1 MSVIAQY
8 ANLRLRSLD
17 VYSLGMA
24 IEFAR
29 VNFISRGK
37 GHSVVAA
44 MAYRAACK
52 VFDERLGETYDYEK
66 KQGVLHDEVLL
77 PEGASNQYK
86 DPAKLWNAVEKCEKR
101 INAQLARE
109 LILALPA
116 DQEITPEDRIELA
129 RRFTQKHFVAKGL
142 AAQINIHAPDKGNK
156 NYHAHIMVTTRRLK
170 GIEFDAKK
178 ARDLLPEVRSGRVI
192 KEDKIWKDFW
202 REAQNGYFKEKGL
215 DLEVDPAGL
224 ISQIHLGKDAHH
236 SANRA
241 QNERVIENEL
251 RKQKAKDI
259 TLNQPDVLLEMLTLR
274 QSVFSEIEIAKLVHK
289 HTNSADEFNQAM
301 NNIKA
306 SKSLMALGPKVENGR
321 EYFTT
326 KTMFQLENNMAECA
340 EKLANKNRHKVSQRV
355 AQKIA
360 KKKGLNIEQ
369 TRAIE
374 HIVHG
379 KDISL
384 IVGKAGTGKSYALG
398 AANEIWQKGGYN
410 VIGLSL
416 AKTAAKNLEEGS
428 GIKSA
433 TIHSLLHKVR
443 KGYVELNRNDVLV
456 VDEAGMVDSYLLGEL
471 LNQASKAKAKIVLVG
486 DDKQLNPIGPGAPF
500 RALYERL
507 GHAEMDNIRRQE
519 VDWQNKATHDLARH
533 KIREGIGE
541 YDKKG
546 CVTLTDTSCEAKN
559 KIAEVWIKDFN
570 ANQAPTTIL
579 AFKNAE
585 VDELNAVIRDRL
597 KQQGNLQDECAFKTH
612 KGQKQFASG
621 DEVIFLKNDKQFD
634 INNGQRGRVVVASP
648 DRLLIQPEDIKQKPI
663 SIHAKQYKHINHAYA
678 VGVYKAQGLTVK
690 NSLVYVGDY
699 GWNKNMTY
707 VAMSRHKRSA
717 QIFASKE
724 HYQDKQALTRA
735 LAKNAIKD
743 NVLDFPLAFAKR
755 RDLENETLI
764 DKCKDKI
771 LGFFKEKINVIQT
784 DKDLEAKDRVFAFV
798 HDKKAN
804 KEQLAFEIM
813 EDCKGHRKHV
823 DELKADWGEIR
834 DKSLRLRFKKEQ
846 ELVREKGVEKDVQMD
861 IELHY

>member
-1 MSVIAQY
+1 
-8 ANLRLRSLD
+8 
-17 VYSLGMA
+17 
-24 IEFAR
+24 
-29 VNFISRGK
+29 
-37 GHSVVAA
+37 
-44 MAYRAACK
+44 
-52 VFDERLGETYDYEK
+52 
-66 KQGVLHDEVLL
+66 
-77 PEGASNQYK
+77 
-86 DPAKLWNAVEKCEKR
+86 
-101 INAQLARE
+101 
-109 LILALPA
+109 
-116 DQEITPEDRIELA
+116 
-129 RRFTQKHFVAKGL
+129 
-142 AAQINIHAPDKGNK
+142 
-156 NYHAHIMVTTRRLK
+156 
-170 GIEFDAKK
+170 
-178 ARDLLPEVRSGRVI
+178 
-192 KEDKIWKDFW
+192 
-202 REAQNGYFKEKGL
+202 
-215 DLEVDPAGL
+215 
-224 ISQIHLGKDAHH
+224 
-236 SANRA
+236 
-241 QNERVIENEL
+241 
-251 RKQKAKDI
+251 
-259 TLNQPDVLLEMLTLR
+259 
-274 QSVFSEIEIAKLVHK
+274 
-289 HTNSADEFNQAM
+289 M
-301 NNIKA
+301 N
-306 SKSLMALGPKVENGR
+306 V
-321 EYFTT
+321 
-326 KTMFQLENNMAECA
+326 
-340 EKLANKNRHKVSQRV
+340 
-355 AQKIA
+355 
-360 KKKGLNIEQ
+360 EQ

-384 IVGKAGTGKSYALG
+384 IVGKAGTGKSYSLG
-398 AANEIWQKGGYN
+398 AANEIWRRAGYN

-443 KGYVELNRNDVLV
+443 KGYVDLNRNDVLV
-456 VDEAGMVDSYLLGEL
+456 VDEAGMVDSHLLGEL
-471 LNQASKAKAKIVLVG
+471 LRYTTKAKAKIVLVG

-533 KIREGIGE
+533 KIREGIDA

-559 KIAEVWIKDFN
+559 EIADIWINDFN
-570 ANQAPTTIL
+570 AKQTPATIL

-585 VDELNAVIRDRL
+585 VDELNTVIRDRL
-597 KQQGNLQDECAFKTH
+597 IQQGSLQDECAFKTH

-634 INNGQRGRVVVASP
+634 INNGQRGRVVIASP

-663 SIHAKQYKHINHAYA
+663 SIHSKKYNHINHAYA

-690 NSLVYVGDY
+690 KSLVYVGDY

-707 VAMSRHKRSA
+707 VAMSRHKESA

-735 LAKNAIKD
+735 LAKNVIKD

-764 DKCKDKI
+764 NKCKDKI
-771 LGFFKEKINVIQT
+771 VGFFKDKINVMQKT
-784 DKDLEAKDRVFAFV
+784 KDLEAKARVFSFV

-813 EDCKGHRKHV
+813 EDRKGHRKHV

-834 DKSLRLRFKKEQ
+834 DKSLRLRVKKER
-846 ELVREKGVEKDVQMD
+846 ELVREKGIEKNKN
-861 IELHY
+861 IEKELSL